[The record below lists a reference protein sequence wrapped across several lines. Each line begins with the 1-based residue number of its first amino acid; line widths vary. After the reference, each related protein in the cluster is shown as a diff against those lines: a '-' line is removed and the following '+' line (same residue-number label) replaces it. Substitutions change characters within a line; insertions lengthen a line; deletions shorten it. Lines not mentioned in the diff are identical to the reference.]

1 MHARSGNYILRYSSR
16 EESSGKRMPGC
27 TEYVFLGIQD
37 FDKKYEGLES
47 YPEKW
52 LYLMRNTLRL
62 EEVPEDLRSE
72 KCFAA
77 YFEACERAGFT
88 KAEDEKYTQDMM
100 NEWDIENAK
109 NLAVREGR
117 EEGRQLGLEEGRA
130 EGKAEGRA
138 EGKAEEATKIAK
150 ALLDKGVDINVISEC
165 TGLSTE
171 SIHIL

>member
-1 MHARSGNYILRYSSR
+1 
-16 EESSGKRMPGC
+16 
-27 TEYVFLGIQD
+27 
-37 FDKKYEGLES
+37 
-47 YPEKW
+47 
-52 LYLMRNTLRL
+52 MRNTLRL

-117 EEGRQLGLEEGRA
+117 EEGRQQGLEEGRA

-138 EGKAEEATKIAK
+138 EEATKIAK
-150 ALLDKGVDINVISEC
+150 SLLDKGVDIEVISEC
-165 TGLSTE
+165 TGLAPE
-171 SIHIL
+171 SIHNI

>member
-1 MHARSGNYILRYSSR
+1 M
-16 EESSGKRMPGC
+16 
-27 TEYVFLGIQD
+27 
-37 FDKKYEGLES
+37 
-47 YPEKW
+47 
-52 LYLMRNTLRL
+52 
-62 EEVPEDLRSE
+62 SE

-117 EEGRQLGLEEGRA
+117 EEGRQQGLE

-138 EGKAEEATKIAK
+138 EGKTEMAK
-150 ALLDKGVDINVISEC
+150 ALLRKGIDVKTISEC
-165 TGLSTE
+165 SGLSE
-171 SIHIL
+171 EAIRAL